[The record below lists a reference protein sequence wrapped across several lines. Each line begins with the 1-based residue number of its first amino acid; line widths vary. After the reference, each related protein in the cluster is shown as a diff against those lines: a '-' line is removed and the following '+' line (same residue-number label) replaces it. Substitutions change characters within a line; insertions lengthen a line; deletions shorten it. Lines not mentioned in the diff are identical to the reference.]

1 MAQNKK
7 KKNRSNAAV
16 MKQRAMHE
24 MMFKNALGVD
34 MQNAYNKG
42 LNNGYGIAVLIM
54 FWLMHTEHG
63 FGKKRLAV
71 LMRKINDFCLEM
83 LAPGPDGPQK
93 PKSGE
98 FEGISLKDIADQLAE
113 ECGIFIDTDTW
124 VMEVNNIEIVREGE
138 QHGIDSV

>member
-7 KKNRSNAAV
+7 KKTRSNAAV

-42 LNNGYGIAVLIM
+42 LSNGYGIAVLIM

-63 FGKKRLAV
+63 FGKKRLAKF
-71 LMRKINDFCLEM
+71 MRVINDFCIEM
-83 LAPGPDGPQK
+83 LGPGPDGQQK
-93 PKSGE
+93 PTAGE
-98 FEGISLKDIADQLAE
+98 FNGISLKDIADQLAD

-124 VMEVNNIEIVREGE
+124 VMEVMDIEVVR
-138 QHGIDSV
+138 V